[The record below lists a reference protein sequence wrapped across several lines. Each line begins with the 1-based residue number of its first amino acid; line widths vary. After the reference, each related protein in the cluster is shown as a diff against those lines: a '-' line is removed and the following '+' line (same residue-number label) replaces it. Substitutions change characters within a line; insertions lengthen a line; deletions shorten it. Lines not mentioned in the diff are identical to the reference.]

1 MFTRTVSTLI
11 LLTAAMS
18 LAGCGNNSGFSRLKD
33 RFARPAV
40 ASAPRPGEVETGAVI
55 GATTPELA
63 APRPPAGAIT
73 AEALDTTT
81 EAQKEAAT
89 AVVAAAGDTLI
100 GQTIISLG
108 NPAEPGFWLR
118 GGPVKT
124 ASQGRVETIGGQ
136 SVQVDLMPGEGP
148 AQLSLAAYRALNLNL
163 TDLVEVRVFAR

>member
-33 RFARPAV
+33 RFARPA
-40 ASAPRPGEVETGAVI
+40 AAAPAPRPGEVETGAVI
-55 GATTPELA
+55 GPTTPELA

-124 ASQGRVETIGGQ
+124 ASQGRV
-136 SVQVDLMPGEGP
+136 V
-148 AQLSLAAYRALNLNL
+148 
-163 TDLVEVRVFAR
+163 